1 MTSVHRLLDDAFD
14 GVDLTPE
21 VQDLKEEIRANLE
34 ARALE
39 LVAGGASADA
49 AAQQAFDELGDVRA
63 LVADTAGTTG
73 TAGGP
78 GGAVP
83 ASRYAS
89 GAAVHRVRP
98 RAGFVVGTVVASLV
112 GLAALAAAALGAA
125 GVLDL
130 ASGAVLGALVVAA
143 AAVGWVTG
151 SSLAQETTTHHPL
164 PTGRAAA
171 YGAGAALVVLGGGL
185 AGVVAPLGLAAGWY
199 VPAGL
204 LVVVGTAVLAGLGAT
219 QTNRT
224 KAWAR
229 QAERELAPENRF
241 EQDPAAAAR
250 FGIYTAVIWLVA
262 FVAFVALGF
271 AVSWAWSWLALV
283 GGFAVMML
291 VLARMLFG
299 QARGG
304 PTDR

>member
-39 LVAGGASADA
+39 LVAGGASDDA
-49 AAQQAFDELGDVRA
+49 AARQAFDELGDVRA
-63 LVADTAGTTG
+63 LVADAAGD
-73 TAGGP
+73 AAAAAP
-78 GGAVP
+78 GSAR
-83 ASRYAS
+83 RYAS
-89 GAAVHRVRP
+89 GALVHRVRP
-98 RAGFVVGTVVASLV
+98 RPGFVAGAVVVSLV
-112 GLAALAAAALGAA
+112 GLAALAAGVLGAA
-125 GVLDL
+125 GVLDP
-130 ASGAVLGALVVAA
+130 STPAVLAAVAVTAL
-143 AAVGWVTG
+143 AVGWVTG

-164 PTGRAAA
+164 PAGRAAG

-185 AGVVAPLGLAAGWY
+185 AGVVAPLSLPAAWY
-199 VPAGL
+199 VLAGL
-204 LVVVGTAVLAGLGAT
+204 LVVVGTAALAALGAT

-229 QAERELAPENRF
+229 QAERELTAENRF

-250 FGIYTAVIWLVA
+250 FGIYTAVTWLVA
-262 FVAFVALGF
+262 FVAFVVLGF

-299 QARGG
+299 QGSSG
-304 PTDR
+304 PSDR